1 MGFLKNIFNKSP
13 EVYEH
18 NGDACIRNGLPGKA
32 KIEYEKALEKLIKAA
47 PIDEKMQQGL
57 EQKIRDAKEA
67 LAREHLETADN
78 LVETGYLDD
87 ARVYLE
93 LALELTED
101 SKLTSVVEE
110 KIGQTNRSSG
120 DVIPAAAVEG
130 DAEYFED
137 DSPEDFQD
145 DDEYVAALWGTLPE
159 DIQEAY
165 FSYGDDFK
173 SGYVALNQGEFELA
187 AEYLFQAMLANPSPD
202 SYIPLELATTYLNL
216 ENYGEARQ
224 LLEKF
229 LQYHSDTLPAYE
241 ILCEV
246 LWETGAFED
255 AQLLLASCSS
265 EIKESLA
272 YYLLNGETLTRAGK
286 HDQAKSYYL
295 DFFDSYDWNE
305 QIGMALART
314 YEAMGNAEAARDMY
328 GRIMNEC
335 RSCHSRVN
343 PVVKRKFADLSFS
356 TGNQSDGIL
365 ELYLSL
371 VQEDPKNAGFYY
383 DRVSR
388 MYADKG
394 NEAEARRF
402 RGFAE
407 ELHAREVE

>member
-13 EVYEH
+13 EVYEQ
-18 NGDACIRNGLPGKA
+18 NGDACIRNGLPGPA
-32 KIEYEKALEKLIKAA
+32 KIEYEKAIEKLIKETPNDA
-47 PIDEKMQQGL
+47 KMQQRL

-78 LVETGYLDD
+78 LIETGYLDD

-101 SKLTSVVEE
+101 SEFASVVEE
-110 KIGQTNRSSG
+110 KIGQTHRSG
-120 DVIPAAAVEG
+120 AAIPGAAVDS

-137 DSPEDFQD
+137 DGPEDFQD
-145 DDEYVAALWGTLPE
+145 ENEYVAALWGTLPE

-187 AEYLFQAMLANPSPD
+187 AGYLFRAMQANPSPE
-202 SYIPLELATTYLNL
+202 SYIPLELATAYLNL
-216 ENYGEARQ
+216 ENYDKARQ
-224 LLEKF
+224 LLEEF
-229 LQYHSDTLPAYE
+229 LTYHSDTLPAYE

-286 HDQAKSYYL
+286 YDQAKSYYL
-295 DFFDSYDWNE
+295 NFFDSYGWNE
-305 QIGMALART
+305 QIGMAFART
-314 YEAMGNAEAARDMY
+314 YEAMGDAEAARDMY

-335 RSCHSRVN
+335 RSCHSRVS
-343 PVVKRKFADLSFS
+343 PIVKRKFADLSFS

-383 DRVSR
+383 DRVSQ

-407 ELHAREVE
+407 EVHAREVD